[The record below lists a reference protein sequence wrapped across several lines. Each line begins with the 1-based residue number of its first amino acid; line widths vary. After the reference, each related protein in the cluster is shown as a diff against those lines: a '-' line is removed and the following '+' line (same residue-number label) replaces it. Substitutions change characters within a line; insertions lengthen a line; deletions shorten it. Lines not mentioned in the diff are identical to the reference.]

1 MDRVDRVVSFG
12 AIKDSTIVDAKQLP
26 SGHTVALE
34 CAKRMPFGLH
44 VTSIYMTAFFVVPF
58 LARSR
63 AEGGDRHGGSE
74 RRSGG
79 PRSVRAGGGE
89 TFRAATT
96 WNTQGPSWFNT
107 LTTLV
112 P

>member
-63 AEGGDRHGGSE
+63 AEGGDRQGVVSDAAEVLGPFE
-74 RRSGG
+74 PEAARRSAP
-79 PRSVRAGGGE
+79 PRRGTRRVPAGS
-89 TFRAATT
+89 T
-96 WNTQGPSWFNT
+96 P
-107 LTTLV
+107 
-112 P
+112 